1 MLPMLNVIGLQAVVL
16 AQLTPQYSANMD
28 MSIEGMRSQRFGLG
42 VFAFLLIGI
51 LVFSS
56 IIYAVLPK
64 KGAGEPMRTG
74 EKVMFAA
81 IIKGVVV
88 AIIFGA
94 TQMVSGVLF

>member
-1 MLPMLNVIGLQAVVL
+1 MLNAIGLQLVVL
-16 AQLTPQYSANMD
+16 AQLGPQYSPNMD
-28 MSIEGMRSQRFGLG
+28 LSIEGMRSQRFGLG
-42 VFAFLLIGI
+42 VFVFLLIGI

-64 KGAGEPMRTG
+64 KGTSEPMRLG
-74 EKVMFAA
+74 EKIMFCA
-81 IIKGVVV
+81 IIMGVVV

>member
-16 AQLTPQYSANMD
+16 AQLAPQYSANMD
-28 MSIEGMRSQRFGLG
+28 LSIESMRSQRFGLG
-42 VFAFLLIGI
+42 VFVFLLIGI

-64 KGAGEPMRTG
+64 KGASEPMRTG

-81 IIKGVVV
+81 IIMGVVV